1 MKKPELIPEWR
12 RAWRFLSVQIAAAGV
27 IFGSLPAETQAAML
41 DAVGIAPS
49 RLPAILGL
57 LVLVGRLVSQGDGA

>member
-1 MKKPELIPEWR
+1 MKRPELIPDWR

-57 LVLVGRLVSQGDGA
+57 LVLVGRLISQRDGQ

>member
-1 MKKPELIPEWR
+1 MKLPNLITDWR
-12 RAWRFLSVQIAAAGV
+12 SAWRYLSVQIAAVGV
-27 IFGSLPAETQAAML
+27 IFGSLPADTQAAML

-57 LVLVGRLVSQGDGA
+57 LVLMGRLISQRDGQ

>member
-1 MKKPELIPEWR
+1 MKRPELIPNWR
-12 RAWRFLSVQIAAAGV
+12 KSWRYLSVQIAAAGV
-27 IFGSLPAETQAAML
+27 IFGSLPADTQAAML

-57 LVLVGRLVSQGDGA
+57 LVLVGRLISQRDGQ

>member
-27 IFGSLPAETQAAML
+27 IFGSLPADTQAAML

-57 LVLVGRLVSQGDGA
+57 LVLVGRLISQRDGQ

>member
-1 MKKPELIPEWR
+1 MKRPELIPDWR

-27 IFGSLPAETQAAML
+27 IFGSLPTDTQAAML
-41 DAVGIAPS
+41 DAAGLPAS

-57 LVLVGRLVSQGDGA
+57 LVLVGRLVSQSE

>member
-1 MKKPELIPEWR
+1 MKRPELIPDWR

-27 IFGSLPAETQAAML
+27 IFGSLPSDTQAAML
-41 DAVGIAPS
+41 DAVGLPAA

-57 LVLVGRLVSQGDGA
+57 LVLVGRLVSQSE

>member
-41 DAVGIAPS
+41 DAVGLPAS

>member
-57 LVLVGRLVSQGDGA
+57 LVLVGRLISQRDGQ

>member
-1 MKKPELIPEWR
+1 MKRPELIPEWR

-27 IFGSLPAETQAAML
+27 IFGSLPTDTQAAML
-41 DAVGIAPS
+41 DAVGLPAS

>member
-1 MKKPELIPEWR
+1 MKRPELIPDWR

-27 IFGSLPAETQAAML
+27 IFGSLPSDTQAAML
-41 DAVGIAPS
+41 DAVGLPAS

-57 LVLVGRLVSQGDGA
+57 LVLVGRLVSQSE